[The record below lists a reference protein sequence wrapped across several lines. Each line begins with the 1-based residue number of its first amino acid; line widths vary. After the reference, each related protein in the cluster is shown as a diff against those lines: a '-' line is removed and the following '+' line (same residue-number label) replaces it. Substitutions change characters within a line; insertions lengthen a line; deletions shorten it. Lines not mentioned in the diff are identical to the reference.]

1 MKSIQQRLL
10 TSLLIGLPLLWL
22 LTSSVVAWRL
32 WHEINEMNDTQITQ
46 VARYL
51 LGVSGDDDLEGD
63 YLKKVQKSKKYDKEH
78 HQEDSKEEGHQKKE
92 QEIDEEKDH
101 HDDDDHKYAKIYN
114 LKSKQLSGDLGEA
127 EDDYMGFAIW
137 DKNGRLLMADENGQ
151 SFAFLPKQHG
161 FLEED
166 HHAYQRLNPFSR
178 QWRLFYVHDEH
189 SHQHEGRIIAVGQN
203 LESRQEMIID
213 GLMVQILPMLMGL
226 LAFIGL
232 VIWSVRRGFAPLTQL
247 SGELTQRQPQDDSPI
262 SADVPKEIQPLVT
275 ALNTLFVKVAET
287 LAREQRF
294 TADAS
299 HELRSPLTAL
309 KLQADLLQQQLLQ
322 TANLENES
330 QLYYHAQKISEG
342 IDRANH
348 LVEQLLTLAKL
359 APEQGL
365 PHSELEPVDWLA
377 LTDEVLGEV
386 NLLAREKSIQLKRT
400 LVCEQTCDILPI
412 AVNATLIT
420 LLIRNLLDNAIRYCP
435 EGSTIELQL
444 SEDAI
449 RVLDNGRGVAP
460 EQLARLSE
468 RFYRPAGQNQLGSG
482 LGLSIVHRIAE
493 LHGLQLSF
501 ANRAKPDIGFIATV
515 KRSVN
520 NPLG

>member
-10 TSLLIGLPLLWL
+10 FPLLVGLPLLWL

-51 LGVSGDDDLEGD
+51 LGVSGDDDLEGE
-63 YLKKVQKSKKYDKEH
+63 YLEKVQRSKRYDKEDH
-78 HQEDSKEEGHQKKE
+78 HQNSKEEDHLEREKE
-92 QEIDEEKDH
+92 TDKDKDH
-101 HDDDDHKYAKIYN
+101 HDDEDYKYAKIYN
-114 LKSKQLSGDLGEA
+114 LKSKQLSGDLGNA

-151 SFAFLPKQHG
+151 SFAFLPEQRG
-161 FLEED
+161 FLDED

-189 SHQHEGRIIAVGQN
+189 SHQHEGRVIAVGQN
-203 LESRQEMIID
+203 LKSRQEMIID
-213 GLMVQILPMLMGL
+213 GLMVQVLPMLIGL
-226 LAFIGL
+226 FAFIGL

-247 SGELTQRQPQDDSPI
+247 SGELAQRQPQDDSPI

-275 ALNTLFVKVAET
+275 ALNTLFVKVTET

-322 TANLENES
+322 TTNLEDES

-365 PHSELEPVDWLA
+365 PRSELERIDWLA

-386 NLLAREKSIQLKRT
+386 NLLAREKHIQLKRS
-400 LVCEQTCDILPI
+400 LQCEQPCDIMPI
-412 AVNATLIT
+412 AVNPTLMK

-435 EGSTIELQL
+435 DGSIIELQL
-444 SEDAI
+444 SADSI
-449 RVLDNGRGVAP
+449 QVLDNGKGVAP
-460 EQLARLSE
+460 DQLARLSE
-468 RFYRPAGQNQLGSG
+468 RFYRPAGQSQLGSG

-501 ANRAKPDIGFIATV
+501 ANRAEPDTGFIVTV
-515 KRSVN
+515 KKLVN
-520 NPLG
+520 EDMR